1 MKVFVAGAT
10 GAVGRQLVA
19 RLLEAGHDVV
29 GTTRREDRAA
39 DLRAQGAEPV
49 VVDALDADALAT
61 AVRHARPEVIVQQL
75 TALPQADTAGA
86 SDHTAT
92 SRLRVEGTR
101 ALLRGAPDARMIT
114 QSVAFFTRPDGRPVH
129 DEDAELF
136 VDGPGSVGVN
146 ARALREMETDV
157 RRAAGLSLRYGF
169 FYGPG
174 TWYHRDGA
182 LAREIR
188 EGRIPIVGDGLG
200 RWSWVHVDDAVA
212 ATLAAL
218 EQGRGVLNVCD
229 DEPAAMADWLP
240 HAARVLGDSPAQA
253 MPGRLP

>member
-1 MKVFVAGAT
+1 
-10 GAVGRQLVA
+10 
-19 RLLEAGHDVV
+19 
-29 GTTRREDRAA
+29 
-39 DLRAQGAEPV
+39 
-49 VVDALDADALAT
+49 
-61 AVRHARPEVIVQQL
+61 
-75 TALPQADTAGA
+75 
-86 SDHTAT
+86 
-92 SRLRVEGTR
+92 
-101 ALLRGAPDARMIT
+101 MIA
-114 QSVAFFTRPDGRPVH
+114 QSVAFFTRPDGRPVY

-146 ARALREMETDV
+146 AWALREMETDD

-188 EGRIPIVGDGLG
+188 EGRMPIVGDGLG
-200 RWSWVHVDDAVA
+200 RWSWVHVDDAVV

-240 HAARVLGDSPAQA
+240 HAASVLGAEPPRLCTKQ
-253 MPGRLP
+253 PGRNSSTTVRGCRGRAMLARRQHLVGSQRGLAGLGASSKSSATRPRRRCQVAFRNLWATEKR